1 MELQLLGGNYNRD
14 ITFSEDGTK
23 LFILGSDKTVHQISL
38 GTAWDLSSYQT
49 PDVEKDLS
57 SILTDTYANS
67 ISFSPNG
74 KKMFINGYGKTI
86 NEFSI
91 ATAWD
96 LSSTVTHEGSFQL
109 GTEIASNN
117 FGEVVW
123 NKDGSKLFV
132 LDHSA
137 EDITEYSVST
147 PFSLA
152 NVDQTK
158 SAESISSVSSIRTG
172 QSGGSGTSGSTNT
185 ALTGTYGQLTIQSNG
200 SYSYVANQSVTDA
213 LDPGDVVY
221 DYFTINGDTDLT
233 ITVIGINDTPSA
245 DNETNSTDVS
255 TTLNVTDGS
264 SDVLAGDTDD
274 DADASLTVSAIR
286 TGSSEGAGTAG
297 TIGSA
302 LTGSYGALT
311 MAADGTYTYVAGSS
325 AGTDSFNYTVTDEF
339 GATDIAT
346 LTITVNSSNA
356 APTARNDTG
365 TVNEDATLTV
375 ADGDN
380 ANSVTAISSVR
391 TTSIY
396 SQETYPRD
404 VTFNNDGTKMFVI
417 GATDDA
423 IDYYTLSTAYDT
435 STVTHQ
441 ADYLRGTYTTA
452 WSLSFNNDGTKL
464 FIVDGDSTNAI
475 YEYSL
480 STAYDLSNLTLESSR
495 TGLTTYPTGHFFNSD
510 GTKLFLSFNDRTIK
524 EYSLSVGFDL
534 SSTFTL
540 VDTLDISSDLT
551 GGTRGVEFNDD
562 GTKMF
567 VSTEAD
573 QKIFQY
579 DLPTG
584 FDLTN
589 AALKGNVS
597 HGLSYMCGFTFK
609 PDGSQLFLAR
619 SGFGKIVTYD
629 TASPFEL
636 TDVNGEYSGDVI
648 NTSSTANYDTDP
660 DSDHVNCHTYS
671 T

>member
-1 MELQLLGGNYNRD
+1 
-14 ITFSEDGTK
+14 
-23 LFILGSDKTVHQISL
+23 
-38 GTAWDLSSYQT
+38 
-49 PDVEKDLS
+49 
-57 SILTDTYANS
+57 
-67 ISFSPNG
+67 
-74 KKMFINGYGKTI
+74 
-86 NEFSI
+86 
-91 ATAWD
+91 
-96 LSSTVTHEGSFQL
+96 
-109 GTEIASNN
+109 
-117 FGEVVW
+117 
-123 NKDGSKLFV
+123 
-132 LDHSA
+132 
-137 EDITEYSVST
+137 
-147 PFSLA
+147 
-152 NVDQTK
+152 
-158 SAESISSVSSIRTG
+158 
-172 QSGGSGTSGSTNT
+172 
-185 ALTGTYGQLTIQSNG
+185 
-200 SYSYVANQSVTDA
+200 
-213 LDPGDVVY
+213 
-221 DYFTINGDTDLT
+221 
-233 ITVIGINDTPSA
+233 
-245 DNETNSTDVS
+245 
-255 TTLNVTDGS
+255 
-264 SDVLAGDTDD
+264 
-274 DADASLTVSAIR
+274 
-286 TGSSEGAGTAG
+286 
-297 TIGSA
+297 
-302 LTGSYGALT
+302 
-311 MAADGTYTYVAGSS
+311 
-325 AGTDSFNYTVTDEF
+325 
-339 GATDIAT
+339 
-346 LTITVNSSNA
+346 
-356 APTARNDTG
+356 
-365 TVNEDATLTV
+365 
-375 ADGDN
+375 
-380 ANSVTAISSVR
+380 
-391 TTSIY
+391 
-396 SQETYPRD
+396 
-404 VTFNNDGTKMFVI
+404 MFVI

-435 STVTHQ
+435 STATHQ

-464 FIVDGDSTNAI
+464 FIVDGDSTDAI

-495 TGLTTYPTGHFFNSD
+495 TGLTTYPTGHSFNSD

-597 HGLSYMCGFTFK
+597 HGLSYMTGFTFK

-660 DSDHVNCHTYS
+660 DSDTLTVTAIRAGSSEGSGTAGSIGSALTGTYGQLTIAANGSYTYVANQDAADALDPGDVVTDTFNYTVSDGQGETDIAVLTITVNGINDTPVAQNDVGVIVEDGTLTVANSANANLSGSYDATGEHSGDVIDTSSSSHTDSDADASASLTVTAIRVGSSEGSGTAGSIGSALTGTYGQLTIAADGSYS
-671 T
+671 YVANQDLADALDVGDSVTDTFNYTLSDGTATDIGVITITILGANDNPTAVNDTGYIKEGGTLTVANSAAASSGTSTGNHTGDMTDNDTDDDASSTATITSISTTALGDAQTTFSSNSETVNGAYGTLTINSNGSYSYVANSNISGLDAGDANITDVFTYIVSDGTATSTATLTINVIASQDLTARNDTGTVNEDATLTVDDGDNLTPVTAASYVIAIA